1 MSMGHDHSLPGIE
14 NQGHSSRPRGSTPKK
29 TKPGRDYV
37 FSLVPVS
44 QLSEVAAER
53 FVVQAE

>member
-1 MSMGHDHSLPGIE
+1 MTIAC
-14 NQGHSSRPRGSTPKK
+14 QGLKVKVTVQGQGGQPPKK